1 VKPSFL
7 ATWGLVAALLA
18 AVPSGLSAN
27 DGIEIQPVTSPG
39 GITAW
44 LVEDDTIPL
53 IAINFSFEG
62 GAAVEPDDEAGLAYF
77 LAGMLDEGAGDL
89 DSQAFQQRLADLSI
103 RMSFNAQRDHL
114 QGSLQT
120 LSENRDE
127 AFGLLGLAITGPRFD
142 AEPLERV
149 RRQILLQIRQDEE
162 DPGSIA
168 SQAWMRTMFGDHPY
182 GRPVKGRAETVAAI
196 QADDLEDL
204 RQRLF
209 ARERLHI
216 AVVGDIDAETLGRLL
231 DETFGDL
238 EAVADLPEVAE
249 ATAIE
254 ESLVEVVDRNIPQS
268 VIRFGHE
275 GIKRDDPDFIAAYM
289 VNSILGGGGFGSR
302 LMQEVREDRGLV
314 YSVFSSLQPMEYGGI
329 LYGGAGTQNERAAET
344 IEVVRQEL
352 ARMAEEGPTEEE
364 LDEAKTYLTGSYPL
378 GFDSN
383 TNIASRLLSIQ
394 QDDLGIDYVNRRNDM
409 IEAVTLEDARRVA
422 RRIIDPH
429 RLVVTVV
436 GQPEGVASTGQ

>member
-1 VKPSFL
+1 VKPCFL

-18 AVPSGLSAN
+18 ALPSGLSAN

>member
-7 ATWGLVAALLA
+7 ATCGLVAALLA
-18 AVPSGLSAN
+18 AVPTAALAN
-27 DGIEIQPVTSPG
+27 DGIDIQPVTSPG

-53 IAINFSFEG
+53 IAMNFSFEG
-62 GAAVEPDDEAGLAYF
+62 GAAVEPDDEAGLANF
-77 LAGMLDEGAGDL
+77 LSGMLDEGAGDL

-103 RMSFNAQRDHL
+103 RMSFNAQRDHF

-127 AFGLLGLAITGPRFD
+127 AFGLLGLAITEPRFD

-168 SQAWMRTMFGDHPY
+168 GQAWMRTMFGDHPY
-182 GRPVKGRAETVAAI
+182 GRPVKGREETVTTL
-196 QADDLEDL
+196 QADNLEDL

-216 AVVGDIDAETLGRLL
+216 AVVGDIDAETLERLL
-231 DETFGDL
+231 DETFGGL
-238 EAVADLPEVAE
+238 EASADLPEVAE
-249 ATAIE
+249 ATPIGE
-254 ESLVEVVDRNIPQS
+254 PVVEVVDRDIPQS

-275 GIKRDDPDFIAAYM
+275 AIKRDDPDFIAAYM

-302 LMQEVREDRGLV
+302 LMHEVREARGLV
-314 YSVFSSLQPMEYGGI
+314 YSVFSSLQPMAHGGI
-329 LYGGAGTQNERAAET
+329 LYGGAGTMNERAAET
-344 IEVVRQEL
+344 IEVVREQL
-352 ARMAEEGPTEEE
+352 ARMADEGPTEVE
-364 LDEAKTYLTGSYPL
+364 LEEAKTYLIGSYPL

-383 TNIASRLLSIQ
+383 TNIANRLLSIQ
-394 QDDLGIDYVNRRNDM
+394 QDDLGIDYVNRRNGL

-422 RRIIDPH
+422 RRIIDPD

-436 GQPEGVASTGQ
+436 GQPEGVVSTGQ